1 MKTSLIYGSAERD
14 ASIGKGKMT
23 DLVIWHKKMI
33 FSSPFGEIPLSHR
46 LGLAPFP
53 MNNLGLKT
61 PFLNLI
67 VKSSEASL
75 CQVPARG
82 EA

>member
-33 FSSPFGEIPLSHR
+33 FSSPF
-46 LGLAPFP
+46 
-53 MNNLGLKT
+53 
-61 PFLNLI
+61 
-67 VKSSEASL
+67 VW
-75 CQVPARG
+75 
-82 EA
+82 